1 MKKLVLPIIALI
13 FVTLVVASSYTYDQ
27 ISPSYTIQENQIII
41 SEEGVYINI
50 ENATWVSYSN
60 TNSMDPVLDSTANG
74 IEIPV
79 TQESILKVGDIV
91 SYEAEWNET
100 LVSHRI
106 VDINEDE
113 NGVYYTLKGDNN
125 STQDPDKVR
134 IEQIKYK
141 LVAIIY

>member
-13 FVTLVVASSYTYDQ
+13 FVTLIIASSNTYDQ
-27 ISPSYTIQENQIII
+27 ISPSDTIQESQIII
-41 SEEGVYINI
+41 SEDGVYINI

-79 TQESILKVGDIV
+79 TASTTLEVGDIV
-91 SYEAEWNET
+91 SYEAKWNQT

-106 VDINEDE
+106 VEISEDE
-113 NGVYYTLKGDNN
+113 EGVYYILKGDNN
-125 STQDPDKVR
+125 STQDSNKVR
-134 IEQIKYK
+134 FEQIKYK
-141 LVAIIY
+141 LIAIIY